1 MILTIGCREEDFNS
15 PSETIT
21 SFNSNSLVVISPK
34 LGDIW
39 FINNSYEIRWIP
51 SSNTSEIVI
60 HLYRKYILKK
70 VILSGN
76 ENDGS
81 FIYYVRPDLKTSNLY
96 RLKFI
101 NPKDTNDFEFSQYF
115 SIRE

>member
-1 MILTIGCREEDFNS
+1 MTIGCREENNDS
-15 PSETIT
+15 PLETIT
-21 SFNSNSLVVISPK
+21 SFNSTQLVVISPK

-51 SSNTSEIVI
+51 SSNSSEIII
-60 HLYRKYILKK
+60 HLYRKHTLKK
-70 VILSGN
+70 IISSGT

-81 FIYYVRPDLKTSNLY
+81 FIYYVPPDLQTSNLY
-96 RLKFI
+96 RLKFF
-101 NPKDTNDFEFSQYF
+101 NPKDTNNFVFSQYF